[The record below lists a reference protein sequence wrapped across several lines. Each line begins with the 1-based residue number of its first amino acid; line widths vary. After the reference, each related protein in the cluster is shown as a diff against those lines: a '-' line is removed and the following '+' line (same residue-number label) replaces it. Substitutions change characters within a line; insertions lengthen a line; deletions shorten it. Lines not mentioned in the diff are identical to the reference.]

1 MRNDSLAVDWLE
13 LNNFTDLVKTSPVM
27 RSAEPTETKEL
38 SKTPIFLY
46 ICVCVCCF
54 GFFSSF
60 RTNNNNNNKKAY
72 LDGICFL
79 QVKTSKWK
87 NIELPVNN
95 LFLVHLFRIE

>member
-13 LNNFTDLVKTSPVM
+13 LSNSGLIDLVKTSSVM
-27 RSAEPTETKEL
+27 RSTQLTETKEL

-46 ICVCVCCF
+46 ICVSVCVAL
-54 GFFSSF
+54 GFFLF
-60 RTNNNNNNKKAY
+60 QDTQKKKTY

-87 NIELPVNN
+87 NIELSVNN
-95 LFLVHLFRIE
+95 LFLVLLFRIE